1 MNLGVLMGLVDYCV
15 CMYIKLK
22 VPSILA
28 MMQLYLQIYVHD
40 IIVFTQNKSFTI
52 HFMYEYIGIKLTG
65 YEKK

>member
-1 MNLGVLMGLVDYCV
+1 MNLGVLMGLDYCV

-28 MMQLYLQIYVHD
+28 MMQLYLQIYVISLCSHK
-40 IIVFTQNKSFTI
+40 IGAFII

-65 YEKK
+65 YEKKN